1 MIIVGYD
8 GIFNGQILV
17 GGEINRKRDDNKR
30 EKWEREGEFLRLDL
44 GQVNWKKIRIECKWG
59 MIGIIKIRFF

>member
-17 GGEINRKRDDNKR
+17 GGEINRKRDDNRK
-30 EKWEREGEFLRLDL
+30 KVGEGRGIFKIE
-44 GQVNWKKIRIECKWG
+44 GVEEVSGEKIRIECK
-59 MIGIIKIRFF
+59 

>member
-1 MIIVGYD
+1 MVR
-8 GIFNGQILV
+8 FWL
-17 GGEINRKRDDNKR
+17 GGGINRKRDNNKR

>member
-1 MIIVGYD
+1 M
-8 GIFNGQILV
+8 V

-44 GQVNWKKIRIECKWG
+44 GQVNWKKIRIECKWR
-59 MIGIIKIRFF
+59 MIGIIKIRFFEI

>member
-30 EKWEREGEFLRLDL
+30 EKWEREGEFLKL
-44 GQVNWKKIRIECKWG
+44 GV
-59 MIGIIKIRFF
+59 